1 MGEPPKACLN
11 AADDN
16 RDVRIEAVEHVGV
29 DDGGPVRAGRLSSG
43 GVCVVTPLS
52 KRRRV
57 GVNHGVD
64 CSGNDGEEE
73 VWFAEL
79 SKAFAGAVFPVRLAD
94 DGNAVS
100 CFY

>member
-43 GVCVVTPLS
+43 GVCVVTPFTQC
-52 KRRRV
+52 RRV

-64 CSGNDGEEE
+64 CSRDDGEEE
-73 VWFAEL
+73 VRFAEL

-94 DGNAVS
+94 DGNRIS
-100 CFY
+100 CFD

>member
-1 MGEPPKACLN
+1 M
-11 AADDN
+11 
-16 RDVRIEAVEHVGV
+16 EHVCV
-29 DDGGPVRAGRLSSG
+29 DDAYPVRAGELSARR
-43 GVCVVTPLS
+43 VCVVAPFPKS
-52 KRRRV
+52 RRV

-64 CSGNDGEEE
+64 CSRDDGEEE

-100 CFY
+100 GLY